1 MIIVTR
7 PNHDQTTNY
16 LKVWSKEIIN
26 LAKEKQLSLADL
38 VGKKANKKLFLS
50 YLNKNKINLIFFNG
64 HGDDGCV
71 TGYDNLAL
79 VSTTDKQKIVCNLI
93 FSRSCR
99 SGKNLAKYVVKNG
112 TKAFIGYDDDFVFF
126 IDKEKS
132 TKPLQDKTAS
142 IFLKPSNLVA
152 SSLLKGNSAELADKK
167 SKDMMKRNL
176 SKLLSS
182 KHQAD
187 EYMAK
192 FLYNNLIHQIVKGDP
207 MAKIYG

>member
-16 LKVWSKEIIN
+16 LKVWSKKIVDQ
-26 LAKEKQLSLADL
+26 AKKKQISLADL

-50 YLNKNKINLIFFNG
+50 YLNRNKTNFIFFNG
-64 HGDDGCV
+64 HGDDECV
-71 TGYDNLAL
+71 TGYDNQELI
-79 VSTTDKQKIVCNLI
+79 STTDKQKIVCNVI

-99 SGKNLAKYVVKNG
+99 SGNRLAKYVVKNG

-126 IDKEKS
+126 IDKTKS

-142 IFLKPSNLVA
+142 IFLEPSNLVA
-152 SSLLKGNSAELADKK
+152 SGLLKGNSVELADKK
-167 SKDMMKRNL
+167 SKSLMKKNL
-176 SKLLSS
+176 SNLLSS
-182 KHQAD
+182 KHQSA

-192 FLYNNLIHQIVKGDP
+192 FLYSNLIHQIVIGDSRTR
-207 MAKIYG
+207 IYG

>member
-1 MIIVTR
+1 MALKLLLAMMMI
-7 PNHDQTTNY
+7 
-16 LKVWSKEIIN
+16 
-26 LAKEKQLSLADL
+26 
-38 VGKKANKKLFLS
+38 LF
-50 YLNKNKINLIFFNG
+50 
-64 HGDDGCV
+64 
-71 TGYDNLAL
+71 
-79 VSTTDKQKIVCNLI
+79 
-93 FSRSCR
+93 
-99 SGKNLAKYVVKNG
+99 
-112 TKAFIGYDDDFVFF
+112 FF